1 MDRIGKDGEDQERT
15 WNSFYLNSCAIL
27 PIFFS
32 HPIHPV
38 NFNTM
43 DRIGKDG
50 EDEERAWNSF
60 GVHHTVSPD
69 YGRS

>member
-1 MDRIGKDGEDQERT
+1 MDRIRKRWEGLGEGA
-15 WNSFYLNSCAIL
+15 WNSFCLYFYAIL

-50 EDEERAWNSF
+50 ED
-60 GVHHTVSPD
+60 
-69 YGRS
+69 